1 MTSNMKFESV
11 GEGRDC
17 SLWKTEIWS
26 GHVIGYEML
35 AVVSRIVKSMGQY
48 EQRKKGHTNL

>member
-1 MTSNMKFESV
+1 MKFESV